1 MNNNNNNNNQCYH
14 TNFANQIDLLRKKL
28 DERQLDSVWLFGYG
42 SLLWKVDFEYSR
54 KLYGYLNNYRREFFL
69 LSDDHRGTPEK

>member
-28 DERQLDSVWLFGYG
+28 GLSSFIFLMNKTFSVMYALFEPG
-42 SLLWKVDFEYSR
+42 LEL
-54 KLYGYLNNYRREFFL
+54 L
-69 LSDDHRGTPEK
+69 LSRAKPEILDNKSARLI